1 MFISPKGIIMESQI
15 NSIILLKI
23 TSWILQ
29 CSLTRLMS
37 TTARMSRAL
46 AGGKEKV
53 VQKPV

>member
-1 MFISPKGIIMESQI
+1 MESQI

-23 TSWILQ
+23 TSRILQ
-29 CSLTRLMS
+29 CGLTSLMS

-46 AGGKEKV
+46 ARGREKV